1 MLYDS
6 EEFKANVEGEGNI
19 DNLCGW
25 AGDLQTLC
33 IEVLDYTSNSND
45 YDTVYSATYDLIGE
59 DAYSLS
65 MMDLLADTDAYNIYR
80 LINSSSSNFIS
91 AFTTYYDDYVGTI
104 TDTQANAIASA
115 FTDFIWEKIQYE

>member
-1 MLYDS
+1 MAYS
-6 EEFKANVEGEGNI
+6 MIPK
-19 DNLCGW
+19 NLKPMWQVKEILIICAVGQ
-25 AGDLQTLC
+25 AIC
-33 IEVLDYTSNSND
+33 KHYVLKFLT
-45 YDTVYSATYDLIGE
+45 IQ
-59 DAYSLS
+59 DAYSLA
-65 MMDLLADTDAYNIYR
+65 MMDLLADTDAYNIYQ